1 MKSAL
6 SVLLFYSL
14 LSSCEESKI
23 LETEETIQKRAEADY
38 AEAPPIEDSKTMTR
52 KILCLHGGGGD
63 AKKFQFDS
71 GIIDLKNALGNGY
84 EFVFAQAKDGGLW
97 MRDPP
102 GGKSRP
108 TTDPDWASKS
118 MNILNKIVAEQGPF
132 YGILGYSQ
140 GAAFIPVYLA
150 QIPERTFQIAVMF
163 GGYLPTTHR
172 GLISKIK
179 TKSPFKNIPALV
191 WIGGQDW
198 IANEN
203 IASPFN
209 KPTVVRSSKAGHIIP
224 SNTDPTFLRII
235 RKIKSDS

>member
-1 MKSAL
+1 MF
-6 SVLLFYSL
+6 SVLLLCFL
-14 LSSCEESKI
+14 LASCGEEK
-23 LETEETIQKRAEADY
+23 EKTIQERAEAGD
-38 AEAPPIEDSKTMTR
+38 AEAPPIEDSKTMVR

-71 GIIDLKNALGNGY
+71 GITDLKNALGNGY

-118 MNILNKIVAEQGPF
+118 INILNEIVAAQGPF

-150 QIPERTFQIAVMF
+150 QIPEGTFQIAVMF
-163 GGYLPTTHR
+163 GGYLPTTHQ

-179 TKSPFKNIPALV
+179 T
-191 WIGGQDW
+191 
-198 IANEN
+198 
-203 IASPFN
+203 
-209 KPTVVRSSKAGHIIP
+209 
-224 SNTDPTFLRII
+224 
-235 RKIKSDS
+235 